1 MGGVIHEP
9 LLLAGGAALA
19 VWLIVT
25 GFAGGRIDSRR
36 RRQQLLAR
44 TRGEAE
50 GSSAPRERR
59 RSAPRI
65 ALRRPR
71 RGALSRIA
79 RLLKGAGVEM
89 QPGQFLMTVGVL
101 AGILAIGAGSRFGT
115 FGLAGGAAVGMLLPL
130 FWLRHRKGARRG
142 KINAQLNDLLQVV
155 AGGLTAG
162 QSFLQA
168 LSSAAEKVG
177 EPLGVE
183 LRVMLN
189 EVELGSTLEDALG
202 RLRERTQDDDLDLT
216 IDAILIQ
223 RRVGGNLAEVLTNI
237 SWTIRERIRMRGEV
251 KALTGQARL
260 SGWLLSLLPLGL
272 GTVLF
277 LMDPDYM
284 GVMLYTPLGR
294 MLMGAGLGAELI
306 GFLIMRKI
314 ANITV

>member
-1 MGGVIHEP
+1 MGGVIHGP

-19 VWLIVT
+19 IWLIVS

-36 RRQQLLAR
+36 RRQQLMAR
-44 TRGEAE
+44 TRGDAEAPSPPE
-50 GSSAPRERR
+50 KRR
-59 RSAPRI
+59 RGAPRI

-71 RGALSRIA
+71 GGALSRIA

-89 QPGQFLMTVGVL
+89 QPGQFVMIVGVL
-101 AGILAIGAGSRFGT
+101 AGILAIVASSQFCSL
-115 FGLAGGAAVGMLLPL
+115 GLLGGAAVGVLLPL
-130 FWLRHRKGARRG
+130 FWLQRRRG
-142 KINAQLNDLLQVV
+142 GRRAKINAQLNDLLQVV

-168 LSSAAEKVG
+168 LASAAEKVG
-177 EPLGVE
+177 EPLGME

-202 RLRERTQDDDLDLT
+202 RLREHAQDDDLDLT

-237 SWTIRERIRMRGEV
+237 SLTIRERIRMRGEV
-251 KALTGQARL
+251 RALTGQARL
-260 SGWLLSLLPLGL
+260 SGWLLSLLPIGI
-272 GTVLF
+272 GIVLF
-277 LMDPDYM
+277 LMDPEYM

-294 MLMGAGLGAELI
+294 TLLAGGLGAEVI
-306 GFLIMRKI
+306 GFLLMRKI

>member
-1 MGGVIHEP
+1 

-25 GFAGGRIDSRR
+25 GLTGGRIDSRR
-36 RRQQLLAR
+36 RRQQLMAR

-50 GSSAPRERR
+50 ARSAPREPRR
-59 RSAPRI
+59 GAPRI

-71 RGALSRIA
+71 RGVLSRIA
-79 RLLKGAGVEM
+79 RLLNGAGVAM
-89 QPGQFLMTVGVL
+89 QPGQFLMIVGML
-101 AGILAIGAGSRFGT
+101 AAVVAIVAGSQLGT
-115 FGLAGGAAVGMLLPL
+115 LGLLGGAAVGALLPL
-130 FWLRHRKGARRG
+130 LWLRRRKGARRA
-142 KINAQLNDLLQVV
+142 KINSQLNDLLQVV

-168 LSSAAEKVG
+168 LSSASDKVG
-177 EPLGVE
+177 EPLGSE

-189 EVELGSTLEDALG
+189 EVELGSTLEDALA
-202 RLRERTQDDDLDLT
+202 RLRERAQDDDLDLT

-260 SGWLLSLLPLGL
+260 SGWLLSLLPIGI

-277 LMDPDYM
+277 LMDPEYM
-284 GVMLYTPLGR
+284 GVMIHTTLGR
-294 MLMGAGLGAELI
+294 TLMAGGLGAEFI
-306 GFLIMRKI
+306 GFLLMRKI

>member
-1 MGGVIHEP
+1 MIHGP

-25 GFAGGRIDSRR
+25 GFAGGRIDSTR
-36 RRQQLLAR
+36 RRQQLIAR
-44 TRGEAE
+44 TRGEAQAP
-50 GSSAPRERR
+50 SAPKERR
-59 RSAPRI
+59 RGAPRI

-71 RGALSRIA
+71 RGILSRIA
-79 RLLKGAGVEM
+79 QLLKGAGVEM
-89 QPGQFLMTVGVL
+89 QPGQFLMVV
-101 AGILAIGAGSRFGT
+101 GILAAILAIVGSSQIGTIGLFAGAAIGA
-115 FGLAGGAAVGMLLPL
+115 LLPL
-130 FWLRHRKGARRG
+130 FWLRHRKGTRRA
-142 KINAQLNDLLQVV
+142 KINSQLNDLLQVV

-168 LSSAAEKVG
+168 LASAADKVG
-177 EPLGVE
+177 EPLGTE

-202 RLRERTQDDDLDLT
+202 RLRERAQDDDLGLT

-223 RRVGGNLAEVLTNI
+223 RRVGGNLSEVLTNI

-260 SGWLLSLLPLGL
+260 SGWLLSLLPIGI

-284 GVMLYTPLGR
+284 GVMLHTPLGR
-294 MLMGAGLGAELI
+294 TLTGGGLGAEFI
-306 GFLIMRKI
+306 GFLLMRKI